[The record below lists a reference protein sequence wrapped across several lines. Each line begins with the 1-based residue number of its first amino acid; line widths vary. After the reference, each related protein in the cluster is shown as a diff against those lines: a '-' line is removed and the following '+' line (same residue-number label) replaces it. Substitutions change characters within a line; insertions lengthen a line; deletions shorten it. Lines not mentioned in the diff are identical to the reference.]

1 MNDEVPIPISGNT
14 KLIAKMTSATRATYG
29 RIAPVYDF
37 MEIIPELRYKPWRE
51 IFWHAVTAKL
61 IPGGQLLEIGVGTGK
76 NMPFWPT
83 GAQITAIDLTPG
95 MLSRANDRAEKLGIT
110 AKLLLGDVQTLDFP
124 DNSFD
129 VAAATFVFCSVP
141 DPVLGLKELLRVVRP
156 GGWIFLME
164 HVRAEQ
170 PLLGKLMDLLNPL
183 VVRTMGPNINRDT
196 VGNVRLSGLELEKVD
211 DLGMGGIF
219 KMIFARNRKTEKES
233 VN

>member
-1 MNDEVPIPISGNT
+1 
-14 KLIAKMTSATRATYG
+14 
-29 RIAPVYDF
+29 
-37 MEIIPELRYKPWRE
+37 
-51 IFWHAVTAKL
+51 
-61 IPGGQLLEIGVGTGK
+61 
-76 NMPFWPT
+76 
-83 GAQITAIDLTPG
+83 
-95 MLSRANDRAEKLGIT
+95 
-110 AKLLLGDVQTLDFP
+110 
-124 DNSFD
+124 
-129 VAAATFVFCSVP
+129 
-141 DPVLGLKELLRVVRP
+141 
-156 GGWIFLME
+156 ME